1 MNYLEIESEIEARKG
16 LAEGI
21 RSKMADYEKSINRI
35 SKSLFGLS
43 INGTIPRA
51 SALHLMLG
59 AAQWVNQVVRIV
71 EEARNLSEKC
81 VMMPEGGFWQGNL
94 DNTLATLHC
103 RINVVAMLLKEQKPC
118 KPDTT
123 MWAECD
129 ELMQY
134 SSLEANVGHIA
145 NIVMKWITRVRDT
158 IGLIE
163 GNLHDAAAKAKLL
176 DRVLDEYKGDGGK
189 EAFALL
195 QDDID
200 SQTLVQICTL
210 NPELRMVMLFGNDH
224 VAMMDNLIKAGCTEN
239 QLMTVVVFMR
249 MIKQLYGRKIKE
261 RNEVKLVST
270 TGEDRDNR
278 FLYAIN
284 KVIEEG
290 LLKYGY
296 DWTWIELYCE
306 GAINDVQ
313 FNAPKSFLDY
323 LLLIGVNS
331 LPDRTSLAKKIDVVR
346 GEYPNWTFTDTSS
359 SKEIKRRKLVVG
371 RFIFH
376 YNNFSRI

>member
-16 LAEGI
+16 LAERI
-21 RSKMADYEKSINRI
+21 RRKMADYEKSINRI

-59 AAQWVNQVVRIV
+59 AAQWVNQLVRIM
-71 EEARNLSEKC
+71 EEARDLSEKC

-249 MIKQLYGRKIKE
+249 MIKQLYGRKMKE

-376 YNNFSRI
+376 YNNFSKR

>member
-59 AAQWVNQVVRIV
+59 AAQWVNQLVRIM
-71 EEARNLSEKC
+71 EEARDLSEKC

-134 SSLEANVGHIA
+134 SSLEENVGHIA

-163 GNLHDAAAKAKLL
+163 GNMHDAAAKAKLL
-176 DRVLDEYKGDGGK
+176 DRVMDEYKGDGGK

-249 MIKQLYGRKIKE
+249 MIKQLYGRKMKE

-323 LLLIGVNS
+323 LWLIGVNS

-376 YNNFSRI
+376 YNNFSKR

>member
-21 RSKMADYEKSINRI
+21 RRKMADYEKSINRI
-35 SKSLFGLS
+35 SKSLFDLS

-51 SALHLMLG
+51 SVLHLMLG
-59 AAQWVNQVVRIV
+59 AAQCVNQVVRIM
-71 EEARNLSEKC
+71 EEARDLSEKC

-118 KPDTT
+118 KSDTT

-163 GNLHDAAAKAKLL
+163 ANLHDAAAKAKLL
-176 DRVLDEYKGDGGK
+176 DRVMDEYKGDGGK

-195 QDDID
+195 LDDID

>member
-21 RSKMADYEKSINRI
+21 RRKMADYEKSINRI
-35 SKSLFGLS
+35 SKSLFDLS

-59 AAQWVNQVVRIV
+59 AAQWVNQLVRIM
-71 EEARNLSEKC
+71 EEARDLSEKC

-103 RINVVAMLLKEQKPC
+103 RINVVAMLLKEQQPC

-163 GNLHDAAAKAKLL
+163 DNLHDAAAKAKLL

-249 MIKQLYGRKIKE
+249 MIKQLYGRKMKE

-306 GAINDVQ
+306 GAITDLQ

-323 LLLIGVNS
+323 LWLIGVQS

>member
-16 LAEGI
+16 LAEEI
-21 RSKMADYEKSINRI
+21 RSKMANCEKSIYRI
-35 SKSLFGLS
+35 SKSLFYLS
-43 INGTIPRA
+43 IKGTIPRA

-59 AAQWVNQVVRIV
+59 AAQWVNQLVRIM
-71 EEARNLSEKC
+71 EEARDLSEKC

-94 DNTLATLHC
+94 DNTLVNLHC

-145 NIVMKWITRVRDT
+145 NIVMKWITRVRK
-158 IGLIE
+158 IIE
-163 GNLHDAAAKAKLL
+163 YIKANLHDAEAKAVLL
-176 DRVLDEYKGDGGK
+176 DRVLDEYDGDGGK

-195 QDDID
+195 LDDID

-249 MIKQLYGRKIKE
+249 MIKQLYGRKMKE

-376 YNNFSRI
+376 YNNFSKR

>member
-21 RSKMADYEKSINRI
+21 RRKMADYEKSINRI
-35 SKSLFGLS
+35 SKSLFDLS

-59 AAQWVNQVVRIV
+59 AAQCVNQVVRIV
-71 EEARNLSEKC
+71 EEARDLSEKC

-103 RINVVAMLLKEQKPC
+103 RINVVAMLLKVQKPC

-163 GNLHDAAAKAKLL
+163 DNLHDAAAKAKLL
-176 DRVLDEYKGDGGK
+176 DRVMDEYKGDGGK

-249 MIKQLYGRKIKE
+249 MIKQLYGRKMKE

-376 YNNFSRI
+376 YNNFSKR

>member
-21 RSKMADYEKSINRI
+21 RRKMADYEKSINRI
-35 SKSLFGLS
+35 SKSLFDLS

-59 AAQWVNQVVRIV
+59 AAQWVNQLVRIM
-71 EEARNLSEKC
+71 EEARDLSEKC

-118 KPDTT
+118 KHDTT

-163 GNLHDAAAKAKLL
+163 GNLHDATAKAKRL
-176 DRVLDEYKGDGGK
+176 DRVMDEYKGDGGK

-224 VAMMDNLIKAGCTEN
+224 AALMDNLIKAGCTEN

-249 MIKQLYGRKIKE
+249 MIKQLYGRKMKE

-376 YNNFSRI
+376 YNNFSKR

>member
-1 MNYLEIESEIEARKG
+1 MEYLEIESEIEARKG

-59 AAQWVNQVVRIV
+59 AAQWVNQLVRIM
-71 EEARNLSEKC
+71 EEARDLSEKC

-158 IGLIE
+158 IGLIDA
-163 GNLHDAAAKAKLL
+163 NLHDAAAKAKLL
-176 DRVLDEYKGDGGK
+176 DRVMDEYKGDGGK

-210 NPELRMVMLFGNDH
+210 NPELRMVILFGNDH

-249 MIKQLYGRKIKE
+249 MIKQLYGRKMKE

-376 YNNFSRI
+376 YNNFSKR

>member
-59 AAQWVNQVVRIV
+59 AAQWVNQLVRIM
-71 EEARNLSEKC
+71 EEARDLSEKC

-94 DNTLATLHC
+94 DNTLANLHC

-249 MIKQLYGRKIKE
+249 MIKQLYGRKMKE

-376 YNNFSRI
+376 YNNFSQI

>member
-1 MNYLEIESEIEARKG
+1 MNYLQIEKDIEARQG
-16 LAEGI
+16 LADGI
-21 RSKMADYEKSINRI
+21 RSKMANYEKSINRI
-35 SKSLFGLS
+35 SKSLFDLS

-51 SALHLMLG
+51 SVLHLMLG
-59 AAQWVNQVVRIV
+59 AAQCVNQVVRIM
-71 EEARNLSEKC
+71 EEARDLSEKC

-94 DNTLATLHC
+94 DNTLANLHC

-176 DRVLDEYKGDGGK
+176 DRVMDEYKGDGGK

-249 MIKQLYGRKIKE
+249 MIKQLYGRKMKE

-376 YNNFSRI
+376 YNNFSKR

>member
-1 MNYLEIESEIEARKG
+1 MNYLELESKIEVRKV

-21 RSKMADYEKSINRI
+21 RRKMKDFEKSMDGV
-35 SKSLFGLS
+35 SKCLFDLSL
-43 INGTIPRA
+43 NGHIPRP
-51 SALHLMLG
+51 SALHLVIG
-59 AAQWVNQVVRIV
+59 AAQCVNQLVRIM
-71 EEARNLSEKC
+71 EEARDLSEKC

-163 GNLHDAAAKAKLL
+163 DNLHDAAAKAKLL
-176 DRVLDEYKGDGGK
+176 DRVMDEYKGDGGK

-224 VAMMDNLIKAGCTEN
+224 AALMDNLIKAGCTEN

-249 MIKQLYGRKIKE
+249 MIKQVYGRKTLSFGE
-261 RNEVKLVST
+261 TELVASE
-270 TGEDRDNR
+270 GEDIDRR
-278 FLYAIN
+278 FRYAIQN
-284 KVIEEG
+284 VIDEE
-290 LLKYGY
+290 LIKFGY

-306 GAINDVQ
+306 GAIKNVQ
-313 FNAPKSFLDY
+313 FGNPKSFLDY
-323 LLLIGVNS
+323 LSMMGLES
-331 LPDRTSLAKKIDVVR
+331 LPNRSTLSRKADVVK
-346 GEYPNWTFTDTSS
+346 GEYPNWTFLDTNNSA
-359 SKEIKRRKLVVG
+359 EINRRKRVVG
-371 RFIFH
+371 RFIFY
-376 YNNFSRI
+376 YNKFSRV

>member
-1 MNYLEIESEIEARKG
+1 MNYLELESKIEVRKV

-21 RSKMADYEKSINRI
+21 RRKMEDFEKSMEGV
-35 SKSLFGLS
+35 SKCLFDLSL
-43 INGTIPRA
+43 NGHIPRP
-51 SALHLMLG
+51 SALHLVIG
-59 AAQWVNQVVRIV
+59 AAQCVNQLVRIM
-71 EEARNLSEKC
+71 EEARDLSDKC
-81 VMMPEGGFWQGNL
+81 VMMPEGGFWHGNL
-94 DNTLATLHC
+94 DQDLANLYC
-103 RINVVAMLLKEQKPC
+103 RLNVVASMLKEK
-118 KPDTT
+118 KASVLNTM
-123 MWAECD
+123 MWAESE
-129 ELMQY
+129 ELMKY
-134 SSLEANVGHIA
+134 SSLEDNVENIA
-145 NIVMKWITRVRDT
+145 KIVMKWITRVRET
-158 IGLIE
+158 IGIIE

-176 DRVLDEYKGDGGK
+176 DQVLDEYKGDGGK

-224 VAMMDNLIKAGCTEN
+224 AALMDNLIKAGCTEN

-290 LLKYGY
+290 LLKFGY

-323 LLLIGVNS
+323 LWLIGVQS

-376 YNNFSRI
+376 YNNFSKR

>member
-59 AAQWVNQVVRIV
+59 AAQWVNQLVRIM
-71 EEARNLSEKC
+71 EEARDLSEKC

-118 KPDTT
+118 KSDTT

-134 SSLEANVGHIA
+134 SSLEENVGHIA

-163 GNLHDAAAKAKLL
+163 GNMHDAAAKAKLL

-249 MIKQLYGRKIKE
+249 MIKQLYGRKMKE

>member
-21 RSKMADYEKSINRI
+21 RSKMANCEKSIYRI
-35 SKSLFGLS
+35 SKSLFYLS
-43 INGTIPRA
+43 IKGTIPRA

-59 AAQWVNQVVRIV
+59 AAQWVNQVVRIM
-71 EEARNLSEKC
+71 EEARDLSEKC

-163 GNLHDAAAKAKLL
+163 ANLHDAAAKAKLL
-176 DRVLDEYKGDGGK
+176 DRVMDEYKGDGGK

-249 MIKQLYGRKIKE
+249 MIKQLYGRKMKE

-376 YNNFSRI
+376 YNNFSQI

>member
-1 MNYLEIESEIEARKG
+1 MNYLELESKIETRKS
-16 LAEGI
+16 LAEDI
-21 RSKMADYEKSINRI
+21 RRKMEDFEKSMDGV
-35 SKSLFGLS
+35 SKCLFDLSL
-43 INGTIPRA
+43 NGHIPRP
-51 SALHLMLG
+51 SALHLVIG
-59 AAQWVNQVVRIV
+59 AAQCVNQLVRIM
-71 EEARNLSEKC
+71 EEARDLSEKC

-118 KPDTT
+118 KPDMT

-249 MIKQLYGRKIKE
+249 MIKQLYGRKMKE

>member
-59 AAQWVNQVVRIV
+59 AAQWVNQLVRIM
-71 EEARNLSEKC
+71 EEARDLSEKC

-118 KPDTT
+118 KPDMT

-134 SSLEANVGHIA
+134 SSLEENVGHIA

-158 IGLIE
+158 IGLIDA
-163 GNLHDAAAKAKLL
+163 NLHDAAAKAKLL

-249 MIKQLYGRKIKE
+249 MIKQLYGRKMKE

-376 YNNFSRI
+376 YNNFSKR

>member
-1 MNYLEIESEIEARKG
+1 MDYLEIESEIEARKG

-21 RSKMADYEKSINRI
+21 RRKMADYEKSINRI
-35 SKSLFGLS
+35 SKSLFDLS

-51 SALHLMLG
+51 SVLHLMLG
-59 AAQWVNQVVRIV
+59 AAQCVNQVVRIM
-71 EEARNLSEKC
+71 EEARDLSEKC

-118 KPDTT
+118 KSDTT

-134 SSLEANVGHIA
+134 SSLEENVGHIA

-163 GNLHDAAAKAKLL
+163 GNMHDAAAKAKLL
-176 DRVLDEYKGDGGK
+176 DRVMDEYKGDGGK

-323 LLLIGVNS
+323 LWLIGVQS